1 MATNSEIENY
11 VGEIEAAQRKEWEA
25 YKYDMNKVPTF
36 GIEYGKKFAKITR
49 TSYGQKSV
57 HCFVEIKTG
66 DIYKAATWSAP
77 AKIVRGNIANEKKP
91 LLGYDFYLKM

>member
-1 MATNSEIENY
+1 MATNQEIEKY
-11 VGEIEAAQRKEWEA
+11 VEEIKEAQVKEWQS
-25 YKYDMNKVPTF
+25 YGYDVVKVPTF
-36 GIEYGKKFAKITR
+36 EIEYGKKFAKITR

-57 HCFVEIKTG
+57 HCFVEIATG
-66 DIYKAATWSAP
+66 NIYKAASWSAP